1 MTALFTNPLL
11 ATLMLILG
19 FGFLIFVH
27 ELGHF
32 LVAKWVGIRATQ
44 FAVGFGQALVAY
56 RKGIG
61 VRVGSTESEYRRRTE
76 AKLSELGVNP
86 ATVDEKR
93 FYEAADS
100 LGLGETEYRL
110 NWVPLG
116 GYVKMLGQE
125 DMDPN
130 AQSDDPRAFNRK
142 PIWARACVISAGV
155 VVNLIVGMIFL
166 IIAFS
171 DYAGVNFPSPVV
183 GFAEPGM
190 PAATTYA
197 QGHEGDENFR
207 GLRTDD
213 RVLEVNGKTIEDL
226 VAVRIASALG
236 SEGEPVE
243 LTIEREGVADP
254 LTYRITAVPD
264 ERQEGMLTLGVGP
277 AQTLD
282 IAERLNEQAWSQ
294 TAWGQGGATPGMR
307 VVSIDGELVTRPGM
321 YRDAVNAS
329 MGLPITVGFANPNDD
344 SQTAT
349 ATDTPELL
357 LARNEDG
364 ASSLLGLIPAT
375 VIAVVGDD
383 SPAAAAGLQAGDV
396 VSRLGSRPYPTV
408 EQMQSII
415 QKAEAPLALH
425 VWRDGQRV
433 ELSPVVPRGSWFF
446 GLLGTPRVGVSLDR
460 ATDHNY
466 LHGFVEGSA
475 LADLNLPAGSR
486 FVSLNGEPVEGFDA
500 LASRLQQIAAEAPDD
515 YSATVELGL
524 LVNVGEGTEETV
536 TLTLDQ
542 ELRREIAQA
551 RWMLPTLSQFFT
563 PDEIRVAGETMPQAA
578 ALGLAK
584 TGEFVQQ
591 TYITLLRL
599 IQGSVKFENLRGPVG
614 IVDAGVTVASR
625 GWPYFLFFLGLISV
639 NLAVINFLPLPIVDG
654 GLMVFLIIEK
664 LRGKPAGPA
673 IQSVTMILGLVLI
686 AGVFLVV
693 TYHDL
698 ARLFT

>member
-1 MTALFTNPLL
+1 MTELFTNPFL

-44 FAVGFGQALVAY
+44 FAVGFGQAIVSY
-56 RKGIG
+56 RQGIG
-61 VRVGSTESEYRRRTE
+61 FRVGSTEPDYRRRTE

-86 ATVDEKR
+86 AKVDEKR

-130 AQSDDPRAFNRK
+130 AMSDDPRAFNRK

-155 VVNLIVGMIFL
+155 IVNLIVGMLFL
-166 IIAFS
+166 IVAFS
-171 DYAGVNFPSPVV
+171 DVAGVNFPAPVV

-197 QGHEGDENFR
+197 QGHEGDDAFL
-207 GLRTDD
+207 GLQTDD
-213 RVLEVNGKTIEDL
+213 RVLEVNGKPIEDL

-236 SEGEPVE
+236 NEGEPVE
-243 LTIEREGVADP
+243 LKVQREGVDEP

-277 AQTLD
+277 AQTLQ
-282 IAERLNEQAWSQ
+282 IAERLNTSAWNE

-307 VVSIDGELVTRPGM
+307 VVSVDNLPVTRPGQF
-321 YRDAVNAS
+321 RDAVQAS
-329 MGLPITVGFANPNDD
+329 MGRPVAVGFASDTEQA
-344 SQTAT
+344 SAT
-349 ATDTPELL
+349 AEPRVALMGQD
-357 LARNEDG
+357 
-364 ASSLLGLIPAT
+364 LLGLVPAT
-375 VIAVVGDD
+375 VVADVMPD
-383 SPAAAAGLQAGDV
+383 SAAAAAGFEAGDIIARV
-396 VSRLGSRPYPTV
+396 GSKPYPSL
-408 EQMQSII
+408 EDIQSEV
-415 QKAEAPLALH
+415 QGARDSLQLA
-425 VWRDGQRV
+425 VWRDGQRI
-433 ELSPVVPRGSWFF
+433 ELTPTAPKRSLFSGSARL
-446 GLLGTPRVGVSLDR
+446 GIAMNLGTD
-460 ATDHNY
+460 ANY
-466 LHGFVEGSA
+466 LHGVADGSPFAA
-475 LADLNLPAGSR
+475 LRLPAGSR
-486 FVSLNGEPVEGFDA
+486 IASLNGEPIADFHE
-500 LASRLQQIAAEAPDD
+500 LASRLQQIADETPADE
-515 YSATVELGL
+515 SATVELGFV
-524 LVNVGEGTEETV
+524 VNVGEGTQETIQ
-536 TLTLDQ
+536 LKLDEAFRN
-542 ELRREIAQA
+542 ELALA
-551 RWMLPTLSQFFT
+551 RWSLPTLAPFFT
-563 PDEIRVAGETMPQAA
+563 PDEVRVAGKTLPEAA
-578 ALGLAK
+578 AIGLAK

-614 IVDAGVTVASR
+614 IVDAGVDVASR

-654 GLMVFLIIEK
+654 GLMVFLIVEK
-664 LRGKPAGPA
+664 LRGKPAGPT
-673 IQSVTMILGLVLI
+673 IQTATMILGLVLI

-693 TYHDL
+693 TYHDI
-698 ARLFT
+698 ARLVTG